1 MYSLNSWPSQF
12 PKPPELTV
20 QLYEK
25 RVYVST
31 TSGSVFQVIYGKLT
45 VERVHHV
52 S

>member
-1 MYSLNSWPSQF
+1 MNSWPSQC
-12 PKPPELTV
+12 PKSQKLAV

-31 TSGSVFQVIYGKLT
+31 TSGSVFQVNYGKLT